1 MYTLLVGNGIN
12 NIVKNNSWDD
22 LLQDIIKF
30 CGVDCDIEQ
39 SREKPFPMLYEEIF
53 LQSLRAGHRR
63 EYELKQFIAQ
73 SVSEIQRHAVHDL
86 IAGLDCAHI
95 MTTNYEFSLEGAT
108 PARNDGVVNEK
119 LYSVFR
125 RFQVGKKF
133 FWHIHGDCRYPA
145 SISLGYEHYGGQLQQ
160 MRNYV
165 TTGTNYTAGSA
176 PKKSLLRR
184 LEAGQIEHD
193 SWIDLFFTADVYI
206 FGLTLDFVE
215 SDLWWLLTFR
225 AREKYY
231 RRNKR
236 VTNRIVYFIPE
247 RHVPRAQARLD
258 LLRANGVEIVSDIA
272 YDDKE
277 VYYRKVLERVGN

>member
-1 MYTLLVGNGIN
+1 MRALLVGNGIN
-12 NIVKNNSWDD
+12 NIVRNNSWDD

-30 CGVDCDIEQ
+30 CGVDCEVRD

-53 LQSLRAGHRR
+53 LQSLRVGHRR
-63 EYELKQFIAQ
+63 EYELKKFIAE
-73 SVSEIQRHAVHDL
+73 SVSDIRRHAIHDL
-86 IAGLDCAHI
+86 IAQFDCEHVL
-95 MTTNYEFSLEGAT
+95 TTNYEFSLEGAV
-108 PARNDGVVNEK
+108 PARNDGVVHEK
-119 LYSVFR
+119 IYSVFR
-125 RFQVGKKF
+125 RYRFGDKN
-133 FWHIHGDCRYPA
+133 FWHVHGDCRYPA

-165 TTGTNYTAGSA
+165 ITGTNYTAGAA

-184 LEAGQIEHD
+184 LDAGQVEYD
-193 SWIDLFFTADVYI
+193 SWIDLFFTADLYI

-215 SDLWWLLTFR
+215 SDLWWLLTYR

-231 RRNKR
+231 RRNKLI
-236 VTNRIVYFIPE
+236 TNRIVYFIPE
-247 RHVPRAQARLD
+247 RHLPRAQARID

-277 VYYRKVLERVGN
+277 LYYRQVLERIG